1 MDDQGS
7 SQSHVLIFSRQPLLE
22 PLSHTVKSLTDE
34 SAQSYRAFKA
44 LTDAAMAHAHAHP
57 IPHDLFTQERPPS
70 PALTNPDMILP
81 YRPLESSSPVPLA
94 SSPILLA
101 SPLPARPDSAVSL
114 SSTDIEAPVE
124 LGVATT
130 VRVSRTIPPIDT
142 AYYGY
147 EHGAPLSDI
156 GEEET
161 PISRKSRIIDSMAYS
176 DPPSPTPRSRR
187 LSTHSS
193 SSTGS
198 ELGDWEN
205 FDTSRIMDQRLAA
218 ELAKVPDDKI
228 DDAESKRNSVVG
240 TSTEDEMALLNE
252 RAEKILAQARKR
264 LTTME
269 DNLSKAR
276 HSILLSPRSSPNMS
290 ELHQP
295 AGGLYRSISLA
306 GASSRKPRTL
316 HLVARSNSSHSRGN
330 SETNINSGLKRLSMI
345 PEARSASAL
354 EYGIRQESPQQAYSS
369 PLTRLGGVSPVSNRS
384 FNSPLRALKEEEST
398 PSTSK
403 TSPDSSG
410 PRGLGINTLAAI
422 SREDLSILSSNPST
436 AIARSPSQMSIRST
450 KEIREQMTDLRS
462 RISDLKEKAH
472 ADSLKRRSLQSL
484 RTSSP
489 FTNAQTPEQWY
500 ASAPE
505 YKEGGSP
512 LNTNAGRGWSPSQH
526 KKPIE
531 IEVTPVTPPA
541 QKFLNVEQPSTN
553 DSRLLS
559 EARTDKNTPSLHK
572 SVTVPAVD
580 ESRSVVQ
587 ESLYED
593 AAQDFDEEEP
603 VAASDEEQIYLNEV
617 LEESLHEI
625 EPEVPEHP
633 DHLLTSE
640 QGAERHEDRYDAF
653 DYENMFLHS
662 ALGNYTGTGTRSE
675 TPSESD
681 NGSVSTTRVD
691 QNTPTPEDQED
702 EERTEERD
710 VGESSGTPTPVVEH
724 FSRPLIRP
732 QPTTYLQA
740 PPKPWMKAARSN
752 SMESISTVATFAT
765 ATEGDAGEEGHGED
779 GVPSEILGWGNDLGF
794 PQPPKSP
801 GPERSMSIWP
811 TPPMSGRVQQAQT
824 GSPRKTQ
831 SQETV
836 VTNGIPT
843 PPAHSPNMAFTT
855 SPRSIQGDNVPSNEA
870 MIDHPANTE
879 ILMES
884 LIKLADPEFKI
895 VDGQGS
901 VTFTDID
908 KDLVLELLRAVGGVC
923 NQILKAERQHETHA
937 AKVLR
942 RRLDASRTLLEGQS
956 GE

>member
-1 MDDQGS
+1 
-7 SQSHVLIFSRQPLLE
+7 
-22 PLSHTVKSLTDE
+22 
-34 SAQSYRAFKA
+34 
-44 LTDAAMAHAHAHP
+44 MAHAHAHP
-57 IPHDLFTQERPPS
+57 IPHDLFIQDRPPS

-81 YRPLESSSPVPLA
+81 YRPLETSSPVPLA

-101 SPLPARPDSAVSL
+101 SPPPARPDSAVSL
-114 SSTDIEAPVE
+114 SSPDIEAPVE

-130 VRVSRTIPPIDT
+130 IRVSSRTVPPIDT
-142 AYYGY
+142 AYHGY

-161 PISRKSRIIDSMAYS
+161 PISRKSRMIDSMAYS
-176 DPPSPTPRSRR
+176 DPPSPTPLSRR

-205 FDTSRIMDQRLAA
+205 FDTSRIMNGRLAA
-218 ELAKVPDDKI
+218 DVAKVQDEKI
-228 DDAESKRNSVVG
+228 EDADSKRNSVIG
-240 TSTEDEMALLNE
+240 ISTEDEMSLLNE

-316 HLVARSNSSHSRGN
+316 HHVARSNSTHSRSG
-330 SETNINSGLKRLSMI
+330 SETNIPSGLKRLSMI

-354 EYGIRQESPQQAYSS
+354 EYGIRQESPQQAHSS

-384 FNSPLRALKEEEST
+384 FNSPLRALKEEQST

-403 TSPDSSG
+403 TSPESSG

-422 SREDLSILSSNPST
+422 SREDLSILSSSPST

-484 RTSSP
+484 RTPSP

-500 ASAPE
+500 AGAPE
-505 YKEGGSP
+505 YKEAGSP
-512 LNTNAGRGWSPSQH
+512 LNTNAGMGWSPSQH
-526 KKPIE
+526 KKSIE

-541 QKFLNVEQPSTN
+541 QKFLNIEQPATN

-572 SVTVPAVD
+572 SVNVLSPAVD
-580 ESRSVVQ
+580 ESGSVVQ

-593 AAQDFDEEEP
+593 AAQEFDEEEP
-603 VAASDEEQIYLNEV
+603 IAASDEEQIYLNEV
-617 LEESLHEI
+617 LEESLQEI
-625 EPEVPEHP
+625 EPEVPEVP

-675 TPSESD
+675 SPSESD
-681 NGSVSTTRVD
+681 NSSVSTTRVD

-702 EERTEERD
+702 EEQTEERD
-710 VGESSGTPTPVVEH
+710 AGESSGTPTPVVEH
-724 FSRPLIRP
+724 FSRPLVRP
-732 QPTTYLQA
+732 HPTTYLQA

-752 SMESISTVATFAT
+752 SMDSVSTVATFAT
-765 ATEGDAGEEGHGED
+765 ATEGDTGGEGHSED
-779 GVPSEILGWGNDLGF
+779 GVPSAILGWGNDIGF

-801 GPERSMSIWP
+801 GAERTMPIWP
-811 TPPMSGRVQQAQT
+811 TPPMSSRVQQTQI
-824 GSPRKTQ
+824 GSPRKIQ
-831 SQETV
+831 SQVTV

-855 SPRSIQGDNVPSNEA
+855 SPRSVQGDNGPSNEA
-870 MIDHPANTE
+870 TIDHPANTE

-923 NQILKAERQHETHA
+923 NQILKAERQHEIHA
-937 AKVLR
+937 AKILR